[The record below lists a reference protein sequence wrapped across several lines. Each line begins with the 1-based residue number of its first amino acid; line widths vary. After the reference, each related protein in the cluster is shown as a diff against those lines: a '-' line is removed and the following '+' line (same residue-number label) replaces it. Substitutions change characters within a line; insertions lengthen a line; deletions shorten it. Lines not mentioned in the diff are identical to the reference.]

1 MKIQKLSKRKNFE
14 LYPINQCLLYK
25 LTSPAKLSI
34 AIVTKEDSL
43 KTILESDENYRQ
55 FTLLEEVNPFSGKIT
70 KARLVQ
76 TPAKALRAVHERI
89 LKLLQRVQYP
99 DYAHAGVK
107 KRSYRSNAKVH
118 ELSKNI
124 ATFDLKNFYGSTSQ
138 HMVRKFFS
146 EQLKCVGDVSG
157 ILTAISTYKG
167 CLPTGSPLS
176 PLLALY
182 TAKPMFDTL
191 DLLAK
196 KHNLKFTCYV
206 DDLTFSGDTL
216 PGSLVREVKA
226 IVKKYGYK
234 LSDSKTRLYK
244 EDQPKHVTG
253 TVIINNRICV
263 PHMRFLTVRNIQ
275 SALDGIHDRHGFSEV
290 KLNEKLAGLMNEA
303 SYLDHRFHEK
313 ALMAHANLRKERK
326 KEFVSEV
333 EL

>member
-25 LTSPAKLSI
+25 LTSPAKLSE
-34 AIVTKEDSL
+34 AIVTQEDCL
-43 KTILESDENYRQ
+43 KNILGSDENYRQ

-76 TPAKALRAVHERI
+76 TPAKILRAVHERI

-124 ATFDLKNFYGSTSQ
+124 ATFDLKNFYGSTSNN
-138 HMVRKFFS
+138 MVRKFFS

-157 ILTAISTYKG
+157 ILTAITTYKG

-182 TAKPMFDTL
+182 TAKPMFDAL

-216 PGSLVREVKA
+216 PGSLVREVTS
-226 IVKKYGYK
+226 IVKKYGYN

-244 EDQPKHVTG
+244 EDQAKHVTG
-253 TVIINNRICV
+253 TVIIKNKICV
-263 PHMRFLTVRNIQ
+263 PHARFLTARNIQ
-275 SALDGIHDRHGFSEV
+275 SALDGTYDRHGFSEI

-303 SYLDHRFHEK
+303 SYLDHKFHEK
-313 ALMAHANLRKERK
+313 ALMAHAKLRKERK
-326 KEFVSEV
+326 KEVA
-333 EL
+333 